1 MLQTQ
6 FLMLSYVNTAVLIA
20 AFIYGVVNVLVKKGA
35 SYFKFYVCAVGCY
48 ALAELLRLTYYLC
61 YGEQAE
67 LTGMFSIGYFG
78 CFLFALS
85 ACRKPF
91 DSIVDDRS
99 KTFRKYRVAAIFAPA
114 IIVVLTFFS
123 YFPVR
128 ASLSD
133 RAVAVIVLLSL
144 PKLAASYYNFK
155 HLIMPDM
162 GYGFIKNVRL
172 CNIFALLM
180 YVVDSFY
187 TYAAVVSNRAF
198 VLAGGLVLNVCCI
211 GLIAAAKRGMKLWK
225 A

>member
-1 MLQTQ
+1 MMQTQ
-6 FLMLSYVNTAVLIA
+6 FLMLSYVNTAFLIA

-99 KTFRKYRVAAIFAPA
+99 KILRKYRVAAICAPA
-114 IIVVLTFFS
+114 VIAVLTVLS
-123 YFPVR
+123 YMPVST
-128 ASLSD
+128 SLSG
-133 RAVAVIVLLSL
+133 RAIAVIVLLSL

-162 GYGFIKNVRL
+162 DYGFIKNARL
-172 CNIFALLM
+172 CNVFALLL
-180 YVVDSFY
+180 YAVDSFY
-187 TYAAVVSNRAF
+187 TYAAVAGNKAL
-198 VLAGGLVLNVCCI
+198 VLAGGVVLNICCI